1 MTIRSLLSSRS
12 SRSIPVANP
21 APGSAVRAPVAH
33 RAPDGFEPRR
43 PVVPQ
48 APRPSVED
56 LREAVLR
63 SKLKDA
69 AGALRDGK
77 KEDLGDALRQAVL
90 RERLRDVGEALRGAF
105 APPAPATTTYTIQ
118 PGDTVGDIAWNL
130 MQQGV
135 PGPVE
140 AIANQIVQLNGLS
153 NPDLIIAGETLQLPA
168 APGSAPGTPGASP
181 GTPSGMPGTGGP
193 SAPGNPS
200 GPARPGERYP
210 VPFIKQMSSQG
221 TEDDWNQQS
230 NCGPTT
236 MAMILKGYGIGTE
249 MSDGAFINQLGQG
262 VGITSAGV
270 GYSDIQRMAA
280 NNGLTSEVNP
290 GTDVGWIE
298 QQLASGNL
306 VAVNGESN
314 VMLQNESPPFTS
326 GSFSG
331 GHWIAVTGMTAEG
344 NFIVHDPS
352 STVTELTPAELQR
365 FLGEHQYGGYSVAI
379 HPPAGVAPTDAPGQ
393 ALESVRLAPGA
404 MSLAESGFAGQGE
417 FLMRMAQKY
426 DVPIDLALA
435 MLWKESQ
442 WGTAGASVGAN
453 NPGNLKFVGQEG
465 AHEAFTSP
473 GASGS
478 FAGWPTLEQGIEAY
492 FKLLGTHY
500 RAELDSGDW
509 TALVNRYAP
518 PSENDSGLYVQQVN
532 SYAAE
537 VRRQLGIG

>member
-1 MTIRSLLSSRS
+1 M
-12 SRSIPVANP
+12 
-21 APGSAVRAPVAH
+21 
-33 RAPDGFEPRR
+33 
-43 PVVPQ
+43 
-48 APRPSVED
+48 ED
-56 LREAVLR
+56 LREAVRR

-69 AGALRDGK
+69 A
-77 KEDLGDALRQAVL
+77 
-90 RERLRDVGEALRGAF
+90 EALRKAA

-140 AIANQIVQLNGLS
+140 AIANQIVQLNGLA
-153 NPDLIIAGETLQLPA
+153 NPDLIIAGESLQLPT
-168 APGSAPGTPGASP
+168 APGTPQAGGPVAPGSP
-181 GTPSGMPGTGGP
+181 GGT
-193 SAPGNPS
+193 
-200 GPARPGERYP
+200 ARPGERYP
-210 VPFIKQMSSQG
+210 VPSIKQMSSEG

-236 MAMILKGYGIGTE
+236 MAMILKGYGIGTDQ
-249 MSDGAFINQLGQG
+249 SDGAFINQLGQG

-270 GYSDIQRMAA
+270 GYADIQRMAS
-280 NNGLTSEVNP
+280 NNGLSSEVNP

-298 QQLASGNL
+298 QQLASGNM
-306 VAVNGESN
+306 VAVNGESH

-331 GHWIAVTGMTAEG
+331 GHWIAVTGMTPEG

-365 FLGEHQYGGYSVAI
+365 FLGEHQYGGYSVSI
-379 HPPAGVAPTDAPGQ
+379 HPPPGVAPTDGQGQ

-465 AHEAFTSP
+465 AYEAFTSP
-473 GASGS
+473 DASGS

-500 RAELDSGDW
+500 RAELDSGNW
-509 TALVNRYAP
+509 TALINRYAP
-518 PSENDSGLYVQQVN
+518 PVENDSSLYVQQVN
-532 SYAAE
+532 DYAAE
-537 VRRQLGIG
+537 VRRRLGIG